1 MANLQTTYMGIALK
15 NPVIVGASELT
26 GHLQSI
32 EKIAESGA
40 GALVTKS
47 LFEEQ
52 IQLERLKLEE
62 TTSMDAGRHA
72 EMISLFPKM
81 EHAGPKEHLMW
92 VRKAKEA
99 VDIPVF
105 ASLNAVNRETWVDYA
120 KQLQDT
126 GIDGIELNFFA
137 VPRASDLDSAS
148 IEQEQIDIA
157 QEVVESLSIPV
168 SVKLSPFYANP
179 LHVISRFDNAGV
191 KGFVLFNHLF
201 QPEIDAEEEMLLH
214 HLNLSHQAD
223 NRLPLRYAG
232 LLYGQLTGDVCSS
245 TGIFDGDDVVKM
257 LLAGAQCVQVVGTLY
272 HHAVAY
278 LQTLI
283 KEVEDWMDGKG
294 YTALADFRG
303 KLSKKNSSDPWAY
316 ERAQYVKLLFESEKI
331 VGASPL
337 P

>member
-1 MANLQTTYMGIALK
+1 MGISLK

-26 GHLQSI
+26 GHMKSI

-40 GALVTKS
+40 GAVVIKS

-52 IQLERLKLEE
+52 IQLERLKMDE

-72 EMISLFPKM
+72 EMTSLFPKM

-92 VRKAKEA
+92 VKKAKEA
-99 VDIPVF
+99 VDIPVI
-105 ASLNAVNRETWVDYA
+105 ASLNAVNRETWLDYA
-120 KQLQDT
+120 RQLQDT

-137 VPRASDLDSAS
+137 VPRAIDLDGAA
-148 IEQEQIDIA
+148 IEQEQVDVA
-157 QEVVESLSIPV
+157 QEVVEVLSIPV

-179 LHVISRFDNAGV
+179 LNVISRLDSTGV
-191 KGFVLFNHLF
+191 KGFVLFNRLF
-201 QPEIDAEEEMLLH
+201 QPEIDVEEEMLLH

-232 LLYGQLTGDVCSS
+232 LLYGKLQGDVCSS
-245 TGIFDGDDVVKM
+245 TGILDGDDVVKM
-257 LLAGAQCVQVVGTLY
+257 ILAGAQCVQVVGTLY
-272 HHAVAY
+272 HHNVAY

-283 KEVEDWMDGKG
+283 KEVEDWMGGKG
-294 YTALADFRG
+294 YAALEDFRG
-303 KLSKKNSSDPWAY
+303 KLSKKTSSDPWAY
-316 ERAQYVKLLFESEKI
+316 ERAQYVKLLFESEEI
-331 VGASPL
+331 IGASPL